1 MKITGKERLERLYK
15 MLKKN
20 YPQADIR
27 FSDET
32 LIIGEY
38 TLVKYQVAYFA
49 KIGDKDTQ
57 ICDVI
62 WGYGSYGYEHNLL
75 EFYNGGEPEGHI
87 DEIRAYEL
95 FKAEIE
101 A

>member
-1 MKITGKERLERLYK
+1 MTGKERLEKLYNE
-15 MLKKN
+15 LREN
-20 YPQADIR
+20 FPHADIR

-38 TLVKYQVAYFA
+38 TLVKFKVAYFA

-62 WGYGSYGYEHNLL
+62 WGDGSYGYEENML
-75 EFYNGGEPEGHI
+75 EFYNGGEPEGYI
-87 DEIRAYEL
+87 DEVRAYEL